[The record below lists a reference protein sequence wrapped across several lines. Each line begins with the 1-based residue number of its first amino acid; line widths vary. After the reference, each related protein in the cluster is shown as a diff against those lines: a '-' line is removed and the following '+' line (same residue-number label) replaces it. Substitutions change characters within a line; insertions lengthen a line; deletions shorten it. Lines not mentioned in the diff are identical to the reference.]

1 MRPSTNEYYSH
12 AKHPGHRRESNQHPL
27 PPKSV
32 SDPTSSS
39 SAAINPR
46 TSTLKAPLAT
56 TRMSRSQSD
65 TSTMRRELDLIQARN
80 GVGTCRKV
88 GERRSTIS
96 TTTSPVVASSERMTA
111 SSTPK
116 NRSRSSSF
124 LSRFGGSNKKASTND
139 NQDQDQTDDEDSGH
153 ASETVGEDDHYNRP
167 SSYSFSRSLSGIPSL
182 PTLSSLKKLGTST
195 PRYDTLDDSPTS
207 SNPPT
212 TSFSRPSF
220 ERTHTAPPSLI
231 LHPTPSPQYIAA
243 WSFTSTSPS
252 ELSFPKSSVVS
263 FSHALNDD
271 WWYGTIVLDGAGAG
285 GEGKSGLFPSAF
297 VVPYVGSEKRVP
309 PPRPPPRRT
318 SEKSP
323 FEEVVYG

>member
-1 MRPSTNEYYSH
+1 
-12 AKHPGHRRESNQHPL
+12 
-27 PPKSV
+27 
-32 SDPTSSS
+32 
-39 SAAINPR
+39 
-46 TSTLKAPLAT
+46 
-56 TRMSRSQSD
+56 
-65 TSTMRRELDLIQARN
+65 MRRELDLIQARN
-80 GVGTCRKV
+80 GVGTCRKA

-124 LSRFGGSNKKASTND
+124 LSQFGGSNKKASTND
-139 NQDQDQTDDEDSGH
+139 NQDQDHTDDEDSAH
-153 ASETVGEDDHYNRP
+153 RASDTEGQDDHYNPP

-309 PPRPPPRRT
+309 PPRPPPRRIND
-318 SEKSP
+318 KSP
-323 FEEVVYG
+323 FEG